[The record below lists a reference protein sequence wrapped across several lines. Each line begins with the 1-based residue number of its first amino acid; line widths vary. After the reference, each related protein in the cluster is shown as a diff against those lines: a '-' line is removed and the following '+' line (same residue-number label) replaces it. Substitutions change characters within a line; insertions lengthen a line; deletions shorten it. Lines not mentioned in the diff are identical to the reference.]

1 MGFPIRMIQVDNGP
15 EFVNDGERTE
25 LESAF
30 EKSAKALHM
39 LLQRTRPYSPWQN
52 GKVERSHREDGK
64 ILYNRKVFTS
74 EKELIKQVAKH
85 EARYNKTA
93 KAVLNF
99 KSPNKVV
106 SEYFSKCNICLD
118 N

>member
-1 MGFPIRMIQVDNGP
+1 MIQVDNGP

-52 GKVERSHREDGK
+52 GKVERSHRGDGK
-64 ILYNRKVFTS
+64 ILYGRKIFRS
-74 EKELIKQVAKH
+74 EKEL
-85 EARYNKTA
+85 KTA
-93 KAVLNF
+93 VKKHMQRYV
-99 KSPNKVV
+99 
-106 SEYFSKCNICLD
+106 KCKI
-118 N
+118 